1 MIKLKIWSLIYF
13 QDSETMKLMFVCTA
27 NTCRSVMAEYIFK
40 GMVGKEIEICS
51 AGIMATDGRSPSKNT
66 VMACRNQG
74 IDVTNHKATN
84 VKRSDIEDMDL
95 VLTLETSHRDTLR
108 KRYPDLKIYTI
119 KEFNGVDYLYDID
132 DPFMYDLEVY
142 EATFKE
148 IQKSLEKIDMNKL
161 LEYEK

>member
-1 MIKLKIWSLIYF
+1 
-13 QDSETMKLMFVCTA
+13 MKLMFVCTA

-40 GMVGKEIEICS
+40 DMVGENIEICS
-51 AGIMATDGRSPSKNT
+51 AGIMAQDGRSPSKNT
-66 VMACRNQG
+66 VQACENNG
-74 IDVTNHKATN
+74 LDVSDHKATN
-84 VKRSDIEDMDL
+84 VKSSNIEDMDL

-108 KRYPDLKIYTI
+108 NRYPDLEIYTI

-148 IQKSLEKIDMNKL
+148 IKEALEKIDLNKL
-161 LEYEK
+161 LEYD